1 MDQHQS
7 KKKKS
12 LKKIYVHFDDG
23 GISRYF
29 RVYAILRYASQYANI
44 DIKFSLLWSVLLPF
58 QIDFEPKN
66 RFSSSWSMQM
76 CERDKHLRLLGSS
89 FDSSRPELVYKVSI
103 HFQNR
108 QNISSYLVVW
118 CLSWKDMYMLY

>member
-44 DIKFSLLWSVLLPF
+44 DIKFSLL
-58 QIDFEPKN
+58 
-66 RFSSSWSMQM
+66 
-76 CERDKHLRLLGSS
+76 
-89 FDSSRPELVYKVSI
+89 
-103 HFQNR
+103 
-108 QNISSYLVVW
+108 
-118 CLSWKDMYMLY
+118 